1 MNNGPEPSREYP
13 IRPLFGV
20 GAVIVDRGRVALVR
34 RGKHPKKG
42 AWSIPGGLVKLG
54 EPIAEA
60 VAREALEETGLDV
73 EPQDLV
79 ELGEGIYPD
88 DRGEIRY
95 HYVIADYLCLVVSG
109 ELKAGSDALE
119 AVWVAQRDLHRYS
132 LDPLTIQ
139 VILKAF
145 DRHQS

>member
-1 MNNGPEPSREYP
+1 MNNGPDLSREYP
-13 IRPLFGV
+13 VRPLFGV
-20 GAVIVDRGRVALVR
+20 GAVIVDQGRVALVR
-34 RGKHPKKG
+34 RGKNPKKG
-42 AWSIPGGLVKLG
+42 EWSIPGGLVNLG

-73 EPQDLV
+73 EPRALV
-79 ELGEGIYPD
+79 ELAEGIFRD
-88 DRGEIRY
+88 DSGEIRY
-95 HYVIADYLCLVVSG
+95 HYIVADYLCLVSGG

-119 AVWVAQRDLHRYS
+119 AVWVARCDLHRYS

-145 DRHQS
+145 ARHQS